1 MSRYEKYR
9 SLREGIKE
17 LNAEKKTDNEVVVE
31 ATQSQQDDFLD
42 FLGEMSE
49 STVKT
54 EPNED
59 TLEVAKT
66 FKDIKNE
73 KDPDVDRAIQ
83 SAKKSLGESE
93 STRINILNKIKNPTV
108 EKVVVDADE
117 KYQTADFSAGMFI
130 HPTKGKI
137 SEHEPEMAVA
147 EVEEV
152 KLDDEIETKKTGESK
167 RAKTLMERLEEIT
180 KEQEQE
186 MPAAKG
192 EKSEVKA
199 ANVPEFGEDTMEIVA
214 GDLDYD
220 NEFVENGKGA
230 LILNVIIGILL
241 VVFVALC
248 VYIAIQL
255 I

>member
-17 LNAEKKTDNEVVVE
+17 LNAEKKSDSAVVVE
-31 ATQSQQDDFLD
+31 ASETQQDDFLN
-42 FLGEMSE
+42 FLGEKTE

-54 EPNED
+54 EPIED

-66 FKDIKNE
+66 FKDINNE
-73 KDPDVDRAIQ
+73 KDPDVARAIQ
-83 SAKKSLGESE
+83 SAKKSLGEAE

-117 KYQTADFSAGMFI
+117 KYQTSDFSAGMFI

-137 SEHEPEMAVA
+137 SQNEPEPRAS
-147 EVEEV
+147 ETEEMEA
-152 KLDDEIETKKTGESK
+152 DNPIEPQKTAQPK

-186 MPAAKG
+186 ADEAELEITPAK
-192 EKSEVKA
+192 EP
-199 ANVPEFGEDTMEIVA
+199 NLPEFSGDTGEIA
-214 GDLDYD
+214 FGDLDYD
-220 NEFVENGKGA
+220 HEFVENGKGA